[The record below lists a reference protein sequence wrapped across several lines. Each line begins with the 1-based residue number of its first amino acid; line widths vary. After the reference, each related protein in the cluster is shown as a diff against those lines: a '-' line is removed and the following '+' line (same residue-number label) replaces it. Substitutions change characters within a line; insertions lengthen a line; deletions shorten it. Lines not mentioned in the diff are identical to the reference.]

1 MKRYTVTVQLRSVD
15 GAPPTTMQR
24 DWTTAADS
32 ADAILLTLTHLSYA
46 EGLRVERVLVTEAA
60 S

>member
-1 MKRYTVTVQLRSVD
+1 MKKAYTVTVQLR
-15 GAPPTTMQR
+15 APAETIER
-24 DWTTAADS
+24 KWTAAEDA

-46 EGLRVERVLVTEAA
+46 EGQRVERVLVAEVA